1 MCHSEWDEES
11 VIIVFV
17 EHGIA
22 YIGKSFGNSF
32 SPWVICAEPLQVDL
46 IFSGLNHLSQLVW
59 FTQKSDLWFESN
71 QTSDLILL
79 FLEMS

>member
-1 MCHSEWDEES
+1 MSANALALYPSKFTMCHSEWDEES

-46 IFSGLNHLSQLVW
+46 IFSGFNL
-59 FTQKSDLWFESN
+59 FE
-71 QTSDLILL
+71 T
-79 FLEMS
+79 